1 MIVKEFDIEADILKV
16 AHHGSRT
23 SSTRAFLSEADPIF
37 AVIQCGAKNR
47 YGHPHSETVAALLDD
62 DVRVY
67 RTDLDGSITF
77 NITQEGIGK
86 IETTKN

>member
-1 MIVKEFDIEADILKV
+1 MTNKKSVTFKSKLAIGLVFV
-16 AHHGSRT
+16 M
-23 SSTRAFLSEADPIF
+23 
-37 AVIQCGAKNR
+37 AVIYTFYHVSNLIFSQNIITIASGIST
-47 YGHPHSETVAALLDD
+47 HSETVAALLDD

-77 NITQEGIGK
+77 NINQEGIGK